1 MQFRPGTGEED
12 LPLKTTASWSTHVTK
27 ERRFPLELPVR
38 KPAVCD
44 SEMNR
49 SCFWSLKALHTLDL
63 ARISF
68 TWRRSNPH

>member
-1 MQFRPGTGEED
+1 MQFRPGTREVYTR
-12 LPLKTTASWSTHVTK
+12 TTAHWATHVNK
-27 ERRFPLELPVR
+27 DRRFPSELPVR
-38 KPAVCD
+38 YPAVCD

-68 TWRRSNPH
+68 TWRGNNLH